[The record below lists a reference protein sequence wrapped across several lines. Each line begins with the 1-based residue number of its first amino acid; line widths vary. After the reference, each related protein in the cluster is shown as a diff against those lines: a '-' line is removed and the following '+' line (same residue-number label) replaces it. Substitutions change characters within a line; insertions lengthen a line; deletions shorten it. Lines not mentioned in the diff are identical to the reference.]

1 MRVVRIDANTTLF
14 PPDRMPGKI
23 AACAKRGLTAG
34 KVPADL
40 KAKRGCDGI
49 GKAGQRMSTTNK
61 QRTNLVN
68 LADRTP
74 EEREEIARQGGIKSG
89 ESKREKKVL
98 SNLYAEIIAELY
110 DVDAS
115 NGLSLKTVVQNVLGK
130 GDSATVSMLKVMGEM
145 TEGKKIKMDG
155 SLSVGSM
162 TKEERRQRIKEL
174 QEKLNADRS

>member
-1 MRVVRIDANTTLF
+1 
-14 PPDRMPGKI
+14 
-23 AACAKRGLTAG
+23 
-34 KVPADL
+34 
-40 KAKRGCDGI
+40 
-49 GKAGQRMSTTNK
+49 MSTTNK

>member
-1 MRVVRIDANTTLF
+1 
-14 PPDRMPGKI
+14 
-23 AACAKRGLTAG
+23 
-34 KVPADL
+34 
-40 KAKRGCDGI
+40 
-49 GKAGQRMSTTNK
+49 MSTTNK

-110 DVDAS
+110 DVDAQ
-115 NGLSLKTVVQNVLGK
+115 NGLSLKTVVQEVLKK

>member
-1 MRVVRIDANTTLF
+1 
-14 PPDRMPGKI
+14 
-23 AACAKRGLTAG
+23 
-34 KVPADL
+34 
-40 KAKRGCDGI
+40 
-49 GKAGQRMSTTNK
+49 MSTTNK

-110 DVDAS
+110 DVDAP
-115 NGLSLKTVVQNVLGK
+115 NGLSLKTVVQEVLKK